1 MKMLI
6 IIALALALGV
16 AAIWAAD
23 FEPGVVLLQYGQWSL
38 ETSLVVFTVIY
49 ILLVVAGY
57 LALRSLVL
65 LKQTPKRINA
75 WKTTQRQK
83 RANRALTRGLITLEE
98 GRWTEAERILV
109 RHATHSE
116 TPLLHY
122 LAAARAAQKQQA
134 PERRDNYLRLA
145 HETTEGADIAV
156 GVVQA
161 ELQLSAGQKEQ
172 ALATL
177 QHLREVAPK
186 HPYVLQLLQ
195 SLYQD
200 MDQWQEVQSVLPDL
214 RKRHVL
220 ERNEVAA
227 LDQEAAVGQL
237 QMALAK
243 QDWQKMAEVWE
254 KSSSKARQTEAMLVP
269 YVNGLIQ
276 QDQEEQGIAQIEQFM
291 RNSWS
296 DKLVYIYGVLT
307 QGDLLARLATAE
319 KWLKA
324 NPDNACLL
332 LTVGRLAKA
341 NQLWTKAE
349 EYLQQSIRLDAK
361 GETYQVLAEV
371 QLALDKNEA
380 AADTYKQGLTLM
392 LSSDATI

>member
-1 MKMLI
+1 
-6 IIALALALGV
+6 
-16 AAIWAAD
+16 
-23 FEPGVVLLQYGQWSL
+23 
-38 ETSLVVFTVIY
+38 
-49 ILLVVAGY
+49 
-57 LALRSLVL
+57 
-65 LKQTPKRINA
+65 
-75 WKTTQRQK
+75 
-83 RANRALTRGLITLEE
+83 
-98 GRWTEAERILV
+98 
-109 RHATHSE
+109 
-116 TPLLHY
+116 
-122 LAAARAAQKQQA
+122 
-134 PERRDNYLRLA
+134 
-145 HETTEGADIAV
+145 
-156 GVVQA
+156 
-161 ELQLSAGQKEQ
+161 
-172 ALATL
+172 
-177 QHLREVAPK
+177 
-186 HPYVLQLLQ
+186 
-195 SLYQD
+195 
-200 MDQWQEVQSVLPDL
+200 
-214 RKRHVL
+214 
-220 ERNEVAA
+220 
-227 LDQEAAVGQL
+227 
-237 QMALAK
+237 MALAK

-276 QDQEEQGIAQIEQFM
+276 QDQEERAIAQIEQFM
-291 RNSWS
+291 RNNWS
-296 DKLVYIYGVLT
+296 NKLVYLYGVLT